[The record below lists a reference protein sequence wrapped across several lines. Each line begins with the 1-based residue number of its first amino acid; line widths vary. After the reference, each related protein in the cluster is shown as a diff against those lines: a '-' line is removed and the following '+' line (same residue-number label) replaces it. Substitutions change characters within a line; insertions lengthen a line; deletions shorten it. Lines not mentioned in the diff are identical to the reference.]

1 MLLCTPLLAFS
12 LYVKAEEFL
21 TKSVPPLH
29 YRTDEVKSCT
39 YQRHVFCFDTDCI
52 FAGTGVVCNS
62 RLLVSHSNNLL
73 RKWKNLRERS
83 DQRSKAVS

>member
-1 MLLCTPLLAFS
+1 MHTVVSLQFVRKGRRILDQVSPL
-12 LYVKAEEFL
+12 
-21 TKSVPPLH
+21 PLH

-83 DQRSKAVS
+83 DQRSKAVL